1 MKEVNKIFEKWNIK
15 NIENFYETL
24 WIDNLI

>member
-1 MKEVNKIFEKWNIK
+1 MKKVNKIFEKWNIK